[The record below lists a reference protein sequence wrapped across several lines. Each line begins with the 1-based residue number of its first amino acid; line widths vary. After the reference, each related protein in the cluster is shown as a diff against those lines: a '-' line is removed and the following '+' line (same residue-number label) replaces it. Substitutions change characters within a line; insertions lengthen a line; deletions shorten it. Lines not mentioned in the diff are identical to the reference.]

1 MNYVPWIISFLSLCV
16 CVLTYVRNG
25 NKDMKADVKEE
36 DQKLSGIKESLLK
49 ANMKLDQVCST
60 TSETRVDIKS
70 LNKDLQNMDR
80 RVTII
85 EHDVKTAFEA
95 IDELKGKVGEKH
107 EFEG

>member
-1 MNYVPWIISFLSLCV
+1 MQYIPWIISFLSLCV
-16 CVLTYVRNG
+16 CIMTYVRNG

-70 LNKDLQNMDR
+70 LNKDLKDMDT
-80 RVTII
+80 RVVVL
-85 EHDVKTAFEA
+85 ERDMKTAFNE
-95 IDELKGKVGEKH
+95 IH
-107 EFEG
+107 EIKERMDT